1 LQSRPRRRTGAH
13 LGAPAAVDERFLRR
27 EPDAIAA
34 FRAGGPGRQSRMNDA
49 LRKVAGL
56 P

>member
-1 LQSRPRRRTGAH
+1 MQSRPQRLTGAH
-13 LGAPAAVDERFLRR
+13 LGARAAGDERFLRR
-27 EPDAIAA
+27 DPDAIAA
-34 FRAGGPGRQSRMNDA
+34 FRAGGPGRQSRMDDA